1 MSEEGQ
7 VHLCVVNTCFKQMH
21 MKLQEAIKL

>member
-21 MKLQEAIKL
+21 MKVTGSN